1 MMIDEI
7 RMMDTDD
14 AILLIRGEKPVLD
27 KKYDITRHPNF
38 KKSAA
43 GGAEP
48 YVHKPQEAPDYA
60 LPDLPYEFHALDD
73 YDFIDMED
81 SQNEQEE

>member
-1 MMIDEI
+1 M
-7 RMMDTDD
+7 
-14 AILLIRGEKPVLD
+14 K
-27 KKYDITRHPNF
+27 
-38 KKSAA
+38 
-43 GGAEP
+43 P

-73 YDFIDMED
+73 YEFIDMED